1 MKKGDID
8 YEKLYKDSIERAKE
22 LKGKWINEDG
32 EEVAF
37 MIFPE
42 LKDSDKIKAEIIDF
56 IKTYGCTLV
65 KARMDQWIDWIEKQ
79 GEKSI
84 SEIDDAPLE
93 DSVNSVVTDSHFKR
107 AEAEKTDF
115 VSGQYVQCRKS
126 FDGFK
131 ENESYWFEYI
141 GDDVY
146 IGRSDNILNKKFHIT
161 PRQLYRLF
169 SQQHCPKEDNAN
181 EETNAPTG
189 YGKYVDECLNEAAK
203 HFFSEGEDTYS
214 VADLFY
220 AGVRCGKSWLEKQG
234 EQSNINPDDLVL
246 GLIKRGVSLTS
257 DQAAIYRM
265 GVEDA
270 IKKIQGEQ
278 KPQCKTALEAI
289 NEVKMDNSNS
299 VNGVPFDYE
308 HATIIQKDFAEN
320 NKPKFDDAWIED
332 YWQHEKVNNP
342 DSYDRGDEIQF
353 DHNGF
358 VKFCKKYCQKPAE
371 WSEEDEIIYK
381 ELHNLIY
388 SAPYCGSRKELSDW
402 LKFLKDRV
410 ITTNSNTNLLK

>member
-8 YEKLYKDSIERAKE
+8 YEKLYKDSIERAKG
-22 LKGKWINEDG
+22 LKGKWIDEDG

-42 LKDSDKIKAEIIDF
+42 LKGSDKIKAEIIGF
-56 IKTYGCTLV
+56 IKTYVKAHGCTL
-65 KARMDQWIDWIEKQ
+65 MNQWIDWIEKQ
-79 GEKSI
+79 DEKSI
-84 SEIDDAPLE
+84 SK
-93 DSVNSVVTDSHFKR
+93 VVTDSHFKR
-107 AEAEKTDF
+107 AESEKTDF

-203 HFFSEGEDTYS
+203 HFFSEGEDKYS

-234 EQSNINPDDLVL
+234 EQ
-246 GLIKRGVSLTS
+246 
-257 DQAAIYRM
+257 
-265 GVEDA
+265 
-270 IKKIQGEQ
+270 
-278 KPQCKTALEAI
+278 KPE
-289 NEVKMDNSNS
+289 
-299 VNGVPFDYE
+299 
-308 HATIIQKDFAEN
+308 
-320 NKPKFDDAWIED
+320 
-332 YWQHEKVNNP
+332 
-342 DSYDRGDEIQF
+342 
-353 DHNGF
+353 
-358 VKFCKKYCQKPAE
+358 
-371 WSEEDEIIYK
+371 
-381 ELHNLIY
+381 
-388 SAPYCGSRKELSDW
+388 
-402 LKFLKDRV
+402 
-410 ITTNSNTNLLK
+410 

>member
-8 YEKLYKDSIERAKE
+8 YEKLYKDSIERAKG
-22 LKGKWINEDG
+22 LKGKWIDEDG

-42 LKDSDKIKAEIIDF
+42 LKSSDKIKAEIIDF
-56 IKTYGCTLV
+56 IKTYVKAHGCTL
-65 KARMDQWIDWIEKQ
+65 MNQWIDWIEKQ

-84 SEIDDAPLE
+84 SK
-93 DSVNSVVTDSHFKR
+93 VVTDSHFKR

-181 EETNAPTG
+181 EETNAPTE

-234 EQSNINPDDLVL
+234 NKDKLIQELGEYKVKYTQEVLEKYMNKKDDEKLRKELIEYFRWNVKQILNNFNNKEVL
-246 GLIKRGVSLTS
+246 
-257 DQAAIYRM
+257 AW
-265 GVEDA
+265 VE
-270 IKKIQGEQ
+270 KQGEQ
-278 KPQCKTALEAI
+278 KP
-289 NEVKMDNSNS
+289 
-299 VNGVPFDYE
+299 
-308 HATIIQKDFAEN
+308 IIS
-320 NKPKFDDAWIED
+320 DDALRDSGKKSED
-332 YWQHEKVNNP
+332 VTEEK
-342 DSYDRGDEIQF
+342 DMSEYKK
-353 DHNGF
+353 GF
-358 VKFCKKYCQKPAE
+358 ECGKQRVLKYPEEFGLCKSSA
-371 WSEEDEIIYK
+371 WSEEDERMYK

-388 SAPYCGSRKELSDW
+388 SAPYCGSRKEISDW

-410 ITTNSNTNLLK
+410 ITTNSNTNLIK